1 MTIFILM
8 MSLIVHELGHIF
20 GAIKLKIYD
29 GLKLTM
35 LGVAT
40 RLKGRISRNDYIM
53 LLALG
58 VLTGFVPLLLFYDY
72 VSIVGFIFYFGCCVP
87 DLINI
92 FKARISKAKYYDF

>member
-1 MTIFILM
+1 MTIFILVF
-8 MSLIVHELGHIF
+8 SLIVHELGHIF

-40 RLKGRISRNDYIM
+40 GLKGRISRNDYIM

-92 FKARISKAKYYDF
+92 FKASISKAKYYDF

>member
-8 MSLIVHELGHIF
+8 MSLIVHELGHIL
-20 GAIKLKIYD
+20 GATKLKIYT
-29 GLKLTM
+29 GLKLTY
-35 LGVAT
+35 LGIAT

-58 VLTGFVPLLLFYDY
+58 VLTGFVPLLLFCNY

-92 FKARISKAKYYDF
+92 FKAGVSKIKYYDF